1 MSSAIRCFLLF
12 CLATVLNAQS
22 AHQEPRFALELHY
35 GEGMQPSY
43 RLVQRGQHIAQ
54 NSFFFGPVLVPLSER
69 DAVPSTQQRPCALKL
84 DYKDDGDSVSIVA
97 SLFFGVCDT
106 EDSRQ
111 LAHNHP
117 EQPLGKYSARLD
129 ESVVLEEMKQF
140 GLQPYTIRVVSAQ
153 IPHPVGPPTFSNVPS
168 LQIEMVGE
176 DRQFYK
182 LLLHNVSSRA
192 VTGFVVARSYAN
204 GRSVVTGY
212 DEQKSLIAPGADRE
226 LQIHSNNAR
235 CVSPDSS
242 VSDADRC
249 PIVLEGAIFA
259 DGSYSGDPVAVATME
274 AGQLAAKSERERLL
288 GLIQDTLADSTLSDA
303 AKIGLLR
310 SEVLK
315 LPEESGQSVIDQ
327 IRWRYS
333 NLPDAGWLDV
343 KASISNSVQMQQEM
357 VLQTLKEFVDS
368 STESSSPES
377 LAQWLNQR
385 GLSNQNG
392 SKPSAIPH

>member
-1 MSSAIRCFLLF
+1 
-12 CLATVLNAQS
+12 
-22 AHQEPRFALELHY
+22 
-35 GEGMQPSY
+35 MQPSY